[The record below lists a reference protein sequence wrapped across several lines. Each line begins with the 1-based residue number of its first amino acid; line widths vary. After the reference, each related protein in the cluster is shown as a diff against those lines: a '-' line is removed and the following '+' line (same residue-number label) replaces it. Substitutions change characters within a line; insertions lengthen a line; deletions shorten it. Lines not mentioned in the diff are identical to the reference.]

1 MAKYKIQDNMIPTI
15 HRGSEVLYLNY
26 NKPITILIGGEM
38 KEMKIIMND

>member
-26 NKPITILIGGEM
+26 NKPISILIGGGDERN
-38 KEMKIIMND
+38 EDYYE

>member
-1 MAKYKIQDNMIPTI
+1 MIPTI

-26 NKPITILIGGEM
+26 NKPITILIEGEM

>member
-1 MAKYKIQDNMIPTI
+1 MIPTI

-26 NKPITILIGGEM
+26 NKPITILIGGGEM